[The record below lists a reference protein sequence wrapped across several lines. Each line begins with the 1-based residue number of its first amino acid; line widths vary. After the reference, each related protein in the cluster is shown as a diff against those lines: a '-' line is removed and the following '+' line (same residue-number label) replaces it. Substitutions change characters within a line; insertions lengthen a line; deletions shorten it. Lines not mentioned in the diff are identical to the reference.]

1 MVKKS
6 FTRELD
12 VDPGRLLALTD
23 GIFGM
28 VMTLLIFGMALPGAD
43 FLNSGDFFSFFSY
56 FFNTVGITLVSFI
69 LLGSFWVYHHEFIK
83 INNLNIPFLWLNI
96 LYMAAISFV
105 PFSTSIIGSY
115 PNFMVSEIIFAVNI
129 FCVVLTFS
137 LVYFYAYRNNFLE
150 IKPSDIQLAYIV
162 HTSVIIM
169 IVTVLVIILDFYV
182 SGAFIYLLLLIPVI
196 STVRDIHFHMIS

>member
-28 VMTLLIFGMALPGAD
+28 VMTLLIFGMALPEAN
-43 FLNSGDFFSFFSY
+43 FLNSGDLFSFFSY

-83 INNLNIPFLWLNI
+83 VNNLNIPFLWLNI

-105 PFSTSIIGSY
+105 PFSTSIIGTY
-115 PNFMVSEIIFAVNI
+115 PNFLISEIIFVANI
-129 FCVVLTFS
+129 FCVVLTF
-137 LVYFYAYRNNFLE
+137 LIVYFYAYRNNFLE
-150 IKPSDIQLAYIV
+150 IKPSDVQLAYII

>member
-1 MVKKS
+1 MFKKS

-28 VMTLLIFGMALPGAD
+28 VMTLLIFGMALPEAN
-43 FLNSGDFFSFFSY
+43 FLNSFSFFSY